1 MVVPRVALLASVL
14 AFAACDVGEVSIG
27 GVSVD
32 AGSGVDP
39 EASAKFTSDV
49 KPMLD
54 AVGCSVA
61 GATGTCHG
69 NVQAPVMT
77 SYEALTGTALGKTYV
92 TKPGSASKLVVG
104 PLSID
109 PATGKHPNPAAYPDA
124 VLYLDD
130 TQKMTVQTFIDMY
143 GL

>member
-1 MVVPRVALLASVL
+1 MVVLRVALLASVF
-14 AFAACDVGEVSIG
+14 AFAACDVGEVPIG

-32 AGSGVDP
+32 GGGGNA
-39 EASAKFTSDV
+39 EASAKFMTDV

-54 AVGCSVA
+54 AQGCSVA

-77 SYEALTGTALGKTYV
+77 SFDAMTGTALGKTYV
-92 TKPGSASKLVVG
+92 TKPGSGSKLVLG
-104 PLSID
+104 PASID
-109 PATGKHPNPAAYPDA
+109 PGTGKHPNPAAYPDA
-124 VLYLDD
+124 AIYLDA
-130 TQKMTVQTFIDMY
+130 TQKMTIQSFIDMY